1 MNRFL
6 SKREKPGAPGTHKRD
21 KSRDKSGER
30 TVPAKVKYLHAK
42 ASITCPPLIL
52 RKRKPFSKS
61 MSSISA
67 AFSNPHGKSS
77 PILQTTTSTIYTSSA
92 NSRPGLFLQTTVSSD
107 GLRSIFKT
115 DPQKKA
121 DKELSVKISKIK
133 DRLQQKGFTG
143 IEDEQVNYAL
153 SSEQANGDVD
163 KAFGMVLLFQESV
176 EGQIKVYDPKINMVG
191 AVNREFVTCYLD
203 SLLFAMFA
211 RLGSFEPILHNTFE
225 DEPRR
230 RLATLIRLWV
240 NMLRSGKLIT
250 TDITRYLQEAL
261 EECGWPD
268 AAKLE
273 QQDTSEAFSFITEQ
287 LLLPLLTLK
296 MDIYHTGADD
306 DPDDHKVVHERLL
319 EVGIPEDHDPDAPI
333 KFEDCLE
340 GYFNNNIEVTRNLH
354 RSNTISSVRSA
365 RSHSTGA
372 GSPPRLE
379 TREISWSQTPTS
391 CSETPTTT
399 TTATTAESPI
409 TPVSPGGRKRG
420 ASIFQQMVD
429 NDETGEP
436 VTPRERVG
444 TPASMRKGSKA
455 VMMPAWQFYN
465 LLPWNTQHS
474 AKTDEDVATHFEM
487 VRPVLGIC
495 LKRYSMT
502 ENGEAKK
509 NKTFVDI
516 PLDIRLPHFIE
527 EDMRPENDPLMGNFK
542 LSLQSV
548 ICHQGESVNSGHYIS
563 LVRGTTEAPDGDIRS
578 NRRLSNIDHP
588 PHYSSE
594 RWIKFDDL
602 ANPRVS
608 YVDIEQA
615 LRDETP
621 YLLFYQVQP
630 TVEYSLPPCE
640 VDPPSYVDS
649 GIGLKVYSP
658 VGGTEESY
666 FEGAANGSATNGSV
680 PIESVTH
687 GPGPSIRFSSE
698 VERPDPSRKSLNIDE
713 GADERRG
720 STTMTEISMASTVSS
735 AAFSSPVTPNE
746 ETTAQRMSRAAA
758 RFKKTGS
765 KSRPTSASGEGRL
778 SSTLQRLNWKNS
790 REVLTKN
797 GAAVEPGRG
806 NEMPDQLDGPVASSR
821 NSVVIDEHALKPGE
835 RSPERPKSKMGRK
848 RDKSKEPTNSPEK
861 HHSHLH
867 KTKGKGNEGP
877 ERECITM

>member
-6 SKREKPGAPGTHKRD
+6 SKKEKPGGPGAHKRD

-30 TVPAKVKYLHAK
+30 TVPAKVKVLACKYLYDL
-42 ASITCPPLIL
+42 SPLIL

-77 PILQTTTSTIYTSSA
+77 PILQTTRSTIYTSSA
-92 NSRPGLFLQTTVSSD
+92 NSRPGLFLQTAVSSD

-121 DKELSVKISKIK
+121 DKELSAKISKIK
-133 DRLQQKGFTG
+133 DRLQQHGFTG

-176 EGQIKVYDPKINMVG
+176 EGQIKVYDPKIHMVG
-191 AVNREFVTCYLD
+191 AVNREYVTCYLD

-261 EECGWPD
+261 AACGWPD
-268 AAKLE
+268 AARLE

-319 EVGIPEDHDPDAPI
+319 EVGIPEDHDPNTPI

-372 GSPPRLE
+372 GTSPRLE
-379 TREISWSQTPTS
+379 TREISWSQTTTS
-391 CSETPTTT
+391 WSETPTT
-399 TTATTAESPI
+399 ESPI

-420 ASIFQQMVD
+420 ASIFQQIVD
-429 NDETGEP
+429 KDETGEP
-436 VTPRERVG
+436 VTPRERAN
-444 TPASMRKGSKA
+444 TPGSMRKGSKA

-474 AKTDEDVATHFEM
+474 ARTDEDVATHFEM

-516 PLDIRLPHFIE
+516 PLDIRLPHFVE
-527 EDMRPENDPLMGNFK
+527 EDMRPENDPIMGNFK

-548 ICHQGESVNSGHYIS
+548 ICHQGDSVNSGHYIS

-658 VGGTEESY
+658 VDGTEESY

-680 PIESVTH
+680 PIESATH

-698 VERPDPSRKSLNIDE
+698 LERPDPSRRSLNIDE
-713 GADERRG
+713 RPDDRRG
-720 STTMTEISMASTVSS
+720 STAMTEISMASTASS

-746 ETTAQRMSRAAA
+746 DSTAQRMSRAAA

-778 SSTLQRLNWKNS
+778 SLTLQRLNWKNS

-797 GAAVEPGRG
+797 GAAVETERG
-806 NEMPDQLDGPVASSR
+806 AEMSDQLDGPMASSR
-821 NSVVIDEHALKPGE
+821 NSVVVEEHALKPGE
-835 RSPERPKSKMGRK
+835 RTPERSKSKMGRK
-848 RDKSKEPTNSPEK
+848 RDKSKEPTESSEK

>member
-6 SKREKPGAPGTHKRD
+6 SKREKPGGPGAHKRD

-30 TVPAKVKYLHAK
+30 TVPAKVNLNYL
-42 ASITCPPLIL
+42 SLLIP
-52 RKRKPFSKS
+52 RKRKSFSKS

-77 PILQTTTSTIYTSSA
+77 PILQTTRSTIYTSSA
-92 NSRPGLFLQTTVSSD
+92 NSRPGLFLQTAVSSD
-107 GLRSIFKT
+107 GLLSIFKT

-121 DKELSVKISKIK
+121 DKELSTKISKIK
-133 DRLQQKGFTG
+133 DRLQQRGFTG

-176 EGQIKVYDPKINMVG
+176 EGQIRVYDPKIHMVG
-191 AVNREFVTCYLD
+191 AINREYVTCYLD

-250 TDITRYLQEAL
+250 TDITKYLQEAL
-261 EECGWPD
+261 AACGWPD
-268 AAKLE
+268 AAQLE

-333 KFEDCLE
+333 KLEDCLE

-372 GSPPRLE
+372 GSSPRLE
-379 TREISWSQTPTS
+379 TREISWSQTPILWT
-391 CSETPTTT
+391 ENP
-399 TTATTAESPI
+399 TAESPK
-409 TPVSPGGRKRG
+409 TPTSPGGRKRG
-420 ASIFQQMVD
+420 ASIFQQLVD
-429 NDETGEP
+429 HEETGEP
-436 VTPRERVG
+436 VTPRERVD
-444 TPASMRKGSKA
+444 TANSMRKGSKA

-474 AKTDEDVATHFEM
+474 AKTDEDVASHFEM

-527 EDMRPENDPLMGNFK
+527 EDMRPESDPLMGNFK

-578 NRRLSNIDHP
+578 SRRLSNIDHP

-602 ANPRVS
+602 ASPRVS

-658 VGGTEESY
+658 SEGIEESY
-666 FEGAANGSATNGSV
+666 FDGAANESV
-680 PIESVTH
+680 PTESATH
-687 GPGPSIRFSSE
+687 GPGHSIRFSSE
-698 VERPDPSRKSLNIDE
+698 LERPDTSRKSLNIDE
-713 GADERRG
+713 RPDDRRG
-720 STTMTEISMASTVSS
+720 STAMTEVSMASTVSS

-746 ETTAQRMSRAAA
+746 ESTAQRMSRAAA

-778 SSTLQRLNWKNS
+778 SLTLQRLNWKNS
-790 REVLTKN
+790 KEVLTKN
-797 GAAVEPGRG
+797 GAAVEAGRG
-806 NEMPDQLDGPVASSR
+806 TEMSDQLDGPIASSR
-821 NSVVIDEHALKPGE
+821 NSLVMDENALKPDE
-835 RSPERPKSKMGRK
+835 RSPERSKSKMGRK
-848 RDKSKEPTNSPEK
+848 RDKSKEPTDSSEK

-877 ERECITM
+877 DRECITM